1 MKKEDS
7 EESEYNSE
15 YYDEEGKYIWGEEDQ
30 DWEFYDQEDKDA
42 YEQGLSSVPE
52 TLNPQA
58 LPVDLN
64 PMVDEKTGVNL
75 KQKIK
80 A

>member
-1 MKKEDS
+1 VKKEDS

-15 YYDEEGKYIWGEEDQ
+15 YYDEEGKYIWGEENQ

-58 LPVDLN
+58 LPVELN

>member
-15 YYDEEGKYIWGEEDQ
+15 YYDEEGKYIWGEENQ

-58 LPVDLN
+58 LPVELN

>member
-1 MKKEDS
+1 MIEQKEKVES

-15 YYDEEGKYIWGEEDQ
+15 YYDEQGKYIWGDEGT

-42 YEQGLSSVPE
+42 WEKGESIVPE

-58 LPVDLN
+58 IP
-64 PMVDEKTGVNL
+64 
-75 KQKIK
+75 
-80 A
+80 